1 MIKIIKKY
9 LIVLP
14 MALLSSLSSLGYQA
28 VTHEERD
35 EKKMDDEEHMFI

>member
-14 MALLSSLSSLGYQA
+14 MALLSSLGYQA
-28 VTHEERD
+28 VTHEERY